1 MNAKKASTILGGET
15 MAHIQLVVFELNG
28 EEYGVDALAV
38 SGILRPQKF
47 KIHKV
52 PGLPDVIE
60 GMIDL
65 RGQINYIFN
74 LGIKLGLKKTVIE
87 EESKFIMLNIQNT
100 VAGCIVDEVTD
111 IVTISDEQIQKQ
123 PEFVANLS
131 GKYLMGIGK
140 IDERLIIILD
150 PENIL
155 STEEYEALTG

>member
-1 MNAKKASTILGGET
+1 

-47 KIHKV
+47 KLHKV

-74 LGIKLGLKKTVIE
+74 LGIKLGLTKTVIT
-87 EESKFIMLNIQNT
+87 EESKFVMLNIQNA

-111 IVTISDEQIQKQ
+111 IVTISDEQIQQQ
-123 PEFVANLS
+123 PEFVLNLS
-131 GKYLMGIGK
+131 AVQISATNLRDIKFLV
-140 IDERLIIILD
+140 
-150 PENIL
+150 
-155 STEEYEALTG
+155 

>member
-1 MNAKKASTILGGET
+1 MSASKAAIKAGGEI

-47 KIHKV
+47 KIHKL

-65 RGQINYIFN
+65 RGQVNYIFN
-74 LGIKLGLKKTVIE
+74 LGIKLGLEKTIIS

-111 IVTISDEQIQKQ
+111 IVTISDEQIQHQ
-123 PEFVANLS
+123 PEFVATLS
-131 GKYLMGIGK
+131 GKYLLGIGK
-140 IDERLIIILD
+140 IDERLIIILN

>member
-1 MNAKKASTILGGET
+1 MSASKAAIKAGGEI

-47 KIHKV
+47 KIHKL

-65 RGQINYIFN
+65 CGQVNYIFN
-74 LGIKLGLKKTVIE
+74 LGIKLGLEKTIIA

-111 IVTISDEQIQKQ
+111 IVTISDEQIQHQ
-123 PEFVANLS
+123 PEFVATLS
-131 GKYLMGIGK
+131 GKYLLGIGK
-140 IDERLIIILD
+140 IDERLIIILN

>member
-1 MNAKKASTILGGET
+1 MNASKAPTILGGET

-47 KIHKV
+47 KIYKV

-87 EESKFIMLNIQNT
+87 EFVKNSLILFKAEILVKVSPTRLVSKY
-100 VAGCIVDEVTD
+100 
-111 IVTISDEQIQKQ
+111 
-123 PEFVANLS
+123 LS
-131 GKYLMGIGK
+131 GKAVTCLNNLAPK
-140 IDERLIIILD
+140 IISILLVVCADKYVLAILII
-150 PENIL
+150 
-155 STEEYEALTG
+155 A